1 VLQERKKETFEAVT
15 KSLNEWRDRECV
27 CECVYVCEC
36 VCERERVRVC
46 VLEREREGVC
56 VCVSMYVCVGER
68 EREDLREGKTQ
79 LVKTA
84 GKPKGNGERRM
95 TRDKFIQ
102 KESWPDM

>member
-1 VLQERKKETFEAVT
+1 M
-15 KSLNEWRDRECV
+15 CV
-27 CECVYVCEC
+27 CVREREYVC
-36 VCERERVRVC
+36 VCGRERERERVF
-46 VLEREREGVC
+46 ERRI
-56 VCVSMYVCVGER
+56 
-68 EREDLREGKTQ
+68 TQ